1 MTTPDDSE
9 ASLACSVN
17 SDAAVA
23 VPQQRS
29 SRRSTA
35 PRLSF
40 SNPSKAVLAA
50 LSAAADSEDDEIDE
64 ADMQALLPK
73 QQEPPPSTPAKA
85 KRHSLPSL
93 HGTEAQLKRNST
105 QSPKKNPA
113 LKLPQFK
120 RSATAGSH
128 SPKMSPFLSKQNNSR
143 AFLSPNNRIGRRKPD
158 FLGTTNFDDDEE
170 EFLDDD
176 SDCAVAV
183 PKPLLGQIGTLL
195 HPHTG
200 ASKAAAGLLAS
211 LEESGHPR
219 HYDDDD
225 NEDDIEALLPAA
237 PRDDSS
243 GPPKPPPRRHDNKK
257 SSSGSS
263 SSRSDV
269 ETAKAQAIMMR
280 KKKKLLSK
288 KNSFEMSSRTGTS
301 RTASL
306 GFSDTSYLDRT
317 DHTNYVDRTD
327 HTDAR
332 STTSRYTSRSH
343 RTLKEIRAEKNN
355 AMMDKSDKTH
365 HSQLQQQRNKNA
377 WCCGLSKW
385 TWMAILVTGLVGF
398 GVGFVMPFVRSLQKP
413 DPVEVASS
421 LDDGPFEE
429 YQPHM
434 GDTVPP
440 AGVSATNTDVPPT
453 NVQPSSQEVGGE
465 VEGEGEAIEEEPP
478 KAISSIDV
486 WQLFGTNNEVLPQ
499 ASAGH
504 LAHTAEFRQDH
515 LEQAARLYIQGTL
528 QHNVRNPKV
537 SLQTKKQVAADE
549 EEYVVPF
556 VDTPRQTF
564 DGEAPYPTSRKSD
577 VNKYPQGDVARWEGM
592 LDRLKIQESDSVQWD
607 QQNNVLYVARGKH
620 IEVIDTQTGSI
631 RVAIP
636 LPQAQAQSEESM
648 MMREEWLMPLES
660 DAWKP
665 APPEPF
671 IEQLLLTTKK
681 DFLVVVVSD
690 YSTIHE
696 AKVKPLLKDSL
707 VTKIYTFQLD
717 HLRDNVTQYQLV
729 DEPHAIHGRVL
740 YAAQA
745 TTNQHIH
752 VVTSSSVDTN
762 RLLQDPLQR
771 LYYPDHQDSV
781 YVDEVLSAAKD
792 RYIPLYVKRLIDE
805 IDGLDGDL
813 SLLPV
818 TQWIAGEGAKTEE
831 ERQLE
836 HVVGAQK
843 HLQELVVVTS
853 LSIVETNDPS
863 ATATLR
869 QAGSNPMGRVPTAAI
884 STAFLGPAS
893 MQVIGSTDTHLTI
906 SVPGYEWIVDSED
919 GKVLQEATHVLQ
931 WELGILALPG
941 ASSRAATRFQA
952 MGTIPGRLMH
962 TPRQSTNRHG
972 GDLRLATVL
981 TSRWQVGDSP
991 GKELAKTQ
999 PMVEHLVHKS
1009 FVHVLSQ
1016 RTLKPRS
1023 GSPLELF
1030 KEEAARLASVTFLD
1044 NVAYA
1049 FPLQPASVALA
1060 NKASIQV
1067 VQLPTDHEDELDATL
1082 QVTGSISPVPLG
1094 FSSHLHELTSQADG
1108 RRLLLSIGHN
1118 TTDFTSLQNGWMLT
1132 VWDASDQLAPKVV
1145 VQRSL
1150 EEENTLTTW
1159 KPQTFRVTPNGLV
1172 IFPMTVEY
1180 ITMRNREENMQGF
1193 VVVGVSGTEVR
1204 ELTEIEIKE
1213 LIRVP
1218 HSEVVMSAG
1227 ECIPGVGDCGFEGK
1241 SFWSEGKEGL
1251 PSLLTVEGSTV
1262 KLNKVKWNGTSE
1274 GGWTLSLL

>member
-1 MTTPDDSE
+1 MTTQDEDE
-9 ASLACSVN
+9 TASQAFSVN

-23 VPQQRS
+23 VPQVRS
-29 SRRSTA
+29 SSRMSTA

-40 SNPSKAVLAA
+40 GNPSKAVLAA
-50 LSAAADSEDDEIDE
+50 LSAAAESEDEIDE
-64 ADMQALLPK
+64 DDLQALLPN
-73 QQEPPPSTPAKA
+73 QHPPPASPAAKA
-85 KRHSLPSL
+85 KRRSLPSL
-93 HGTEAQLKRNST
+93 LGDEDQLKRNST
-105 QSPKKNPA
+105 QSPKRNPA

-128 SPKMSPFLSKQNNSR
+128 SPKMSPFLSSKQNNSR

-158 FLGTTNFDDDEE
+158 FLGTTNFDDDEDD
-170 EFLDDD
+170 FLDDD

-211 LEESGHPR
+211 LEESEHPR
-219 HYDDDD
+219 LYDD
-225 NEDDIEALLPAA
+225 EEEDIEALLPAA
-237 PRDDSS
+237 PHGSS
-243 GPPKPPPRRHDNKK
+243 APPKPPTRRHDNKK
-257 SSSGSS
+257 TRFGS
-263 SSRSDV
+263 DDGD
-269 ETAKAQAIMMR
+269 EAKAQATMMK
-280 KKKKLLSK
+280 KKKKLISK

-301 RTASL
+301 RTASV
-306 GFSDTSYLDRT
+306 GFSDASILDRT
-317 DHTNYVDRTD
+317 DYMDRTD

-355 AMMDKSDKTH
+355 ATMMDKSDKSH
-365 HSQLQQQRNKNA
+365 HSQLSRQQRNKNT
-377 WCCGLSKW
+377 WCCGLNKW
-385 TWMAILVTGLVGF
+385 TWIAILVTGLVGF

-413 DPVEVASS
+413 DPVEVASAT
-421 LDDGPFEE
+421 DDGL
-429 YQPHM
+429 YQDYEPDM

-440 AGVSATNTDVPPT
+440 AGVSPSDTDLPPT
-453 NVQPSSQEVGGE
+453 EVQPSSPEGVKE
-465 VEGEGEAIEEEPP
+465 AEGEGSAIIEEEPP
-478 KAISSIDV
+478 NSISYIDV

-515 LEQAARLYIQGTL
+515 LEQAARLFVQGTL
-528 QHNVRNPKV
+528 QRNVRHPKV
-537 SLQTKKQVAADE
+537 SLQTKKQSALDE

-556 VDTPRQTF
+556 VDTPRQAF
-564 DGEAPYPTSRKSD
+564 DGEVPYPTARTSD
-577 VNKYPQGDVARWEGM
+577 VDQYPQGDVARWED
-592 LDRLKIQESDSVQWD
+592 LLERLKIQESDSVQWD
-607 QQNNVLYVARGKH
+607 RENNVLYMARGKY

-631 RVAIP
+631 RVTIP
-636 LPQAQAQSEESM
+636 LPQAQSEEPM
-648 MMREEWLMPLES
+648 MTREEWLMPLES
-660 DAWKP
+660 DGWKP

-681 DFLVVVVSD
+681 DYLLVIVSD
-690 YSTIHE
+690 YSTVHQ

-707 VTKIYTFQLD
+707 VTKLYTFQMA
-717 HLRDNVTQYQLV
+717 HLQDKVTQYQLV
-729 DEPHAIHGRVL
+729 DQPHAIHGRVL

-752 VVTSSSVDTN
+752 VVTSSSIDTA
-762 RLLQDPLQR
+762 RLLQDPLER
-771 LYYPDHQDSV
+771 LYYPDQHDSV
-781 YVDEVLSAAKD
+781 YVDEVLSAAQD

-805 IDGLDGDL
+805 IDGLEGDL

-818 TQWIAGEGAKTEE
+818 TQWIAGEGARTEGE
-831 ERQLE
+831 SHLE
-836 HVVGAQK
+836 HVVSAQK

-853 LSIVETNDPS
+853 FSIVETNDPS

-869 QAGSNPMGRVPTAAI
+869 QAGSTTMTGVSTAAI

-893 MQVIGSTDTHLTI
+893 MQVLGSTDTHLTL
-906 SVPGYEWIVDSED
+906 SVPGHEWIVDSED
-919 GKVLQEATHVLQ
+919 GKVLEEATHVLQ

-941 ASSRAATRFQA
+941 ASTRAATRFQA
-952 MGTIPGRLMH
+952 MGTIPGRLVQ

-991 GKELAKTQ
+991 GGELANTQ
-999 PMVEHLVHKS
+999 PIVERLVHKS

-1030 KEEAARLASVTFLD
+1030 KEEGARLASVTFMD
-1044 NVAYA
+1044 SVAYA
-1049 FPLQPASVALA
+1049 FPLQPASVLA
-1060 NKASIQV
+1060 NQVGIQV
-1067 VQLPTDHEDELDATL
+1067 VQLPIDHEDELSTTL
-1082 QVTGSISPVPLG
+1082 EVDGSISPVPFG
-1094 FSSHLHELTSQADG
+1094 FSSHLHKLASQGDG

-1118 TTDFTSLQNGWMLT
+1118 TTDSTLLQNGWVLT
-1132 VWDASDQLAPKVV
+1132 VWDASDRLAPKIV

-1172 IFPMTVEY
+1172 IFPMAVEY
-1180 ITMRNREENMQGF
+1180 IATRNREENMQGF
-1193 VVVGVSGTEVR
+1193 VVLDVSGTEVR
-1204 ELTEIEIKE
+1204 ELTEVEIKE

-1227 ECIPGVGDCGFEGK
+1227 ECVQGMGNCGFEGK
-1241 SFWSEGKEGL
+1241 SLWSEGTDGL

-1262 KLNKVKWNGTSE
+1262 KLTKLDSDGTSE
-1274 GGWTLSLL
+1274 GGWSLSLP